1 MQDKIDAFI
10 KHFDQG
16 IDSVT
21 ITERM
26 DESLI
31 ILKEYF
37 GWYITDILYL
47 KRTIN
52 SIKPQVKISDAR
64 IARLL

>member
-1 MQDKIDAFI
+1 MQDKMDAFI

-31 ILKEYF
+31 ILKEYL
-37 GWYITDILYL
+37 GWYMTDILYL
-47 KRTIN
+47 KRTI
-52 SIKPQVKISDAR
+52 SSFKPQVTISDER
-64 IARLL
+64 IARIL